1 MRFLQTAMV
10 GGLVVFDLWSLVPI
24 QNNLIWNRGIQ
35 YNGLGLMFKN
45 MFKNMNFR
53 DKIAFSGIT
62 VLGIGITLLIFTF
75 ISAFGFLGEG
85 WQILSTQDLVQTFGE
100 ALGPLIATSI
110 RVMYLGVMGWI
121 GSLITIRG
129 VTIMN
134 NAPKAE
140 IGVPQPQ
147 APQLQRATA
156 KAKEA
161 RPEVKSA
168 EPEMVVIP
176 LEEMEQKRST

>member
-1 MRFLQTAMV
+1 
-10 GGLVVFDLWSLVPI
+10 
-24 QNNLIWNRGIQ
+24 
-35 YNGLGLMFKN
+35 

-53 DKIAFSGIT
+53 DKIAVSGIT
-62 VLGIGITLLIFTF
+62 VLGIGVTLLIFTF

-110 RVMYLGVMGWI
+110 RVMYLGVI

-140 IGVPQPQ
+140 LGIPQPQ
-147 APQLQRATA
+147 APQPQREAAKSKDA
-156 KAKEA
+156 KAQ
-161 RPEVKSA
+161 VKSV

-176 LEEMEQKRST
+176 LEEMEQQQQRSS

>member
-1 MRFLQTAMV
+1 
-10 GGLVVFDLWSLVPI
+10 
-24 QNNLIWNRGIQ
+24 
-35 YNGLGLMFKN
+35 MFKN

-62 VLGIGITLLIFTF
+62 VLGIGVTLLIFTF
-75 ISAFGFLGEG
+75 VSAFGFLGEG

-140 IGVPQPQ
+140 LGIPQPQ
-147 APQLQRATA
+147 TSPQKLQPQPQRVTA
-156 KAKEA
+156 K
-161 RPEVKSA
+161 PEKGANPA
-168 EPEMVVIP
+168 ELEMMVIP
-176 LEEMEQKRST
+176 LDEMEQKQST